1 MPEAV
6 LPTDRTDRSAV
17 KSRQLGSRSR
27 RPVLTPQLPDR
38 SQELGADLDLGPF
51 KPLARDICLHSLL
64 QRLNGEDLNEKYFF
78 FNYVDSLSNHI
89 IAFSAVPDLTLCK
102 TLNSRA
108 TGSL

>member
-1 MPEAV
+1 MPKAA

-64 QRLNGEDLNEKYFF
+64 QRGGLKGEILF

-102 TLNSRA
+102 TLNS
-108 TGSL
+108 

>member
-17 KSRQLGSRSR
+17 KARQLGSRSR

-51 KPLARDICLHSLL
+51 KPLAEDICLHSLL
-64 QRLNGEDLNEKYFF
+64 QRGGSKGEILFF
-78 FNYVDSLSNHI
+78 LNYVDSLSKNI
-89 IAFSAVPDLTLCK
+89 IVFSALPDLTFCK

>member
-17 KSRQLGSRSR
+17 KPRQLGSRSR

-51 KPLARDICLHSLL
+51 KPLAEDICLHSLL
-64 QRLNGEDLNEKYFF
+64 QQGGSKGETLF
-78 FNYVDSLSNHI
+78 SI
-89 IAFSAVPDLTLCK
+89 MWIALIGFSALPDLTFCK

-108 TGSL
+108 TGSF

>member
-1 MPEAV
+1 MPEAA

-17 KSRQLGSRSR
+17 KSRQLGSWSR

-64 QRLNGEDLNEKYFF
+64 QRLNGEDLKEKHFF
-78 FNYVDSLSNHI
+78 SIMWTVF
-89 IAFSAVPDLTLCK
+89 
-102 TLNSRA
+102 
-108 TGSL
+108 

>member
-64 QRLNGEDLNEKYFF
+64 QRGGLKGEILFF
-78 FNYVDSLSNHI
+78 
-89 IAFSAVPDLTLCK
+89 PQLCGQPFE
-102 TLNSRA
+102 SRNRFF
-108 TGSL
+108 LLYLI